1 MMMGQSIDVTGTSE
15 NMMASWSKDTTLAE
29 IRDTYGN
36 VEIRT
41 VQSSNQKM
49 CTKYDLMFHLP
60 VVTKK

>member
-1 MMMGQSIDVTGTSE
+1 
-15 NMMASWSKDTTLAE
+15 MMASWSKDTTLAE